1 MTSSLL
7 RRRSAAARILAIA
20 SLALTLTSMCAQET
34 WTDVKDIKG
43 RALSVQITK
52 VEGDQVTF
60 KTKQGKTYTRA
71 LSTFSVQDQLK
82 LKKWKPSESIANPVI
97 EDSKLQL
104 TSSSNEQTV
113 FRSKHFEYQV
123 LGAAKVDQVNAFAPV
138 FEAAYWAFEK
148 LPLSLTPAPSS
159 SHFQIKIY
167 PTESDFEVAS
177 REKLEE
183 GQAALYNLD
192 QDILLAP
199 IKKLTPGP
207 ELVKEI
213 SFSLLGKRLATMPP
227 WMAVSLAEYLAAA
240 PYKDMS
246 LNLSKPLS
254 NVTSRLKKVYGLTEK
269 TVPMLSPSAVLELNY
284 STLRAAGL
292 EGEKSRSS
300 SLLLLYYLAHL
311 DGKGKAKGLQ
321 DYWRAIRTNAPADE
335 ATAALLGGRSLDKLQ
350 DDLRI
355 AYITKKMRVAF
366 IQ

>member
-1 MTSSLL
+1 MTSFFH
-7 RRRSAAARILAIA
+7 RRQSVVARSLAIT
-20 SLALTLTSMCAQET
+20 SLALTLSSIHADET
-34 WTDVKDIKG
+34 WTEVKDIKG

-60 KTKQGKTYTRA
+60 KTKQDKTYTRA
-71 LSTFSVQDQLK
+71 LTTFSVQDQLK
-82 LKKWKPSESIANPVI
+82 LKKWKPSESASNPVI

-104 TSSSNEQTV
+104 TSSSDQQTV
-113 FRSKHFEYQV
+113 FRSKHFEYQI
-123 LGAAKVDQVNAFAPV
+123 LGSATVDQVNAFAPV

-148 LPLSLTPAPSS
+148 LPLTLTPSPSS
-159 SHFQIKIY
+159 SHFKIKIY

-199 IKKLTPGP
+199 IEKLTPGP

-213 SFSLLGKRLATMPP
+213 SFSLLGKRLANMPP
-227 WMAVSLAEYLAAA
+227 WMAVALSEYLAAA
-240 PYKDMS
+240 PYKDMA
-246 LNLSKPLS
+246 LNLSKPLI
-254 NVTSRLKKVYGLTEK
+254 NVTSRLQTVYGLTDK
-269 TVPMLSPSAVLELNY
+269 TVPMLSPSDVLGLDY
-284 STLRAAGL
+284 TTLRAAGL

-300 SLLLLYYLAHL
+300 SLLFLYYLAHL

-321 DYWRAIRTNAPADE
+321 DYWRAIRTNATADE
-335 ATAALLGGRSLDKLQ
+335 ATAALLGGRSLDKLK
-350 DDLRI
+350 DDLHV
-355 AYITKKMRVAF
+355 AYVTKKMRVAF